1 MFVLGGFCQHTV
13 GEVGVATGNEEVDA
27 RHAANARVA
36 VPPAAD
42 VALVAVAR
50 EDVRAVKAALLAV
63 AGRAAAARLGR
74 RAARFPLPGAVY
86 GRDEE
91 IERVLA
97 RIGGAAL
104 PGLDPCG
111 ERDRLVCQ

>member
-1 MFVLGGFCQHTV
+1 MFVLGGCCQHTV

-74 RAARFPLPGAVY
+74 RAARLPLPGAVY

-91 IERVLA
+91 IERVFA

-111 ERDRLVCQ
+111 ERDQVACQ